1 MLPPRWLRRLLLA
14 PTTIALAT
22 LYLFTAPL
30 WLFAAAAASP
40 LVPGRLRPLRLLWMA
55 TLHLVFEALIL
66 IVLFG
71 LWLAAGLGYNLQRPW
86 FQRRH
91 YDLMRWYLRVIYA
104 EARRVLHVRVS
115 VEGPPPEAYRD
126 RPLLVFSRHAGPG
139 DSFLLMHALLNWYGR
154 EPRIVLKHTLQWDP
168 AIDALL
174 NRLPTVFIPP
184 GPRDAVEDRIRELST
199 GLDGDDAVV
208 IFPEG
213 GNFTEGRRA
222 RAIARLRQIGLEPMA
237 RRAEAMRYV
246 LAPRPGGVTAALEAA
261 APGAYVAWVAHTG
274 VDHLQTVL
282 DVWREL
288 PMDKGIAMHWWLCP
302 PEEIP
307 SGREERTEWLYGW
320 WERIDAWIAA
330 QRTTPPED

>member
-1 MLPPRWLRRLLLA
+1 MLPPRWIRRLLLA
-14 PTTIALAT
+14 PAAVALAIA
-22 LYLFTAPL
+22 YVFTAPL
-30 WLFAAAAASP
+30 WVFVAAAASP
-40 LVPGRLRPLRLLWMA
+40 LVPGRLRPLRLLWMI
-55 TLHLVFEALIL
+55 TLHLFFEALIL
-66 IVLFG
+66 IVLFV
-71 LWLAAGLGYNLQRPW
+71 LWIASGLGHRLDRPW

-91 YDLMRWYLRVIYA
+91 YDLMRWYLRVMYA
-104 EARRVLHVRVS
+104 EARRVLRVRVS
-115 VEGPPPEAYRD
+115 VEGPPADAYRD

-168 AIDALL
+168 AIDVLL

-213 GNFTEGRRA
+213 GNFTEARRT
-222 RAIARLRQIGLEPMA
+222 RAIERLRRLGLEPMA

-246 LAPRPGGVTAALEAA
+246 LAPRPGGVTAALDA
-261 APGAYVAWVAHTG
+261 APDAYVAWVAHTG
-274 VDHLQTVL
+274 VDHMQTVL

-288 PMDKGIAMHWWLCP
+288 PMDKAIAMSWWLTAP
-302 PEEIP
+302 AEIP
-307 SGREERTEWLYGW
+307 DGREARTDWLYAW
-320 WERIDAWIAA
+320 WERIDEWIAGR
-330 QRTTPPED
+330 RTER